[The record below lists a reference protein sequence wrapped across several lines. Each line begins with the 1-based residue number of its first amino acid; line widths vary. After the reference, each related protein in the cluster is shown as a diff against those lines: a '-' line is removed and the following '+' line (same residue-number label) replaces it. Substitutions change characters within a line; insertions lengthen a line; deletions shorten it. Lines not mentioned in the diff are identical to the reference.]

1 MDKTRLPPQLDEDF
15 SLDQDQ
21 PSLIK
26 QIEQLIETHR
36 LPIALGLGGVL
47 LIGLGLLISQSRG
60 EVNQIEI
67 IPAQSS
73 TDSVVFE
80 LAIDIAGAIQNP
92 GLYQLSP
99 DSRVEDLLIAAGG
112 LSSDAHRDWVAQH
125 LNRARKLVDGEK
137 IYIPFEGET
146 NLPAGS
152 VSGTSSTSPIS
163 INTASQAQLESLWG
177 IGPVTAQNIID
188 NRPYSSFND
197 LLDRKVIKNNV
208 WEQNKDKLSL

>member
-73 TDSVVFE
+73 TDSVVSE